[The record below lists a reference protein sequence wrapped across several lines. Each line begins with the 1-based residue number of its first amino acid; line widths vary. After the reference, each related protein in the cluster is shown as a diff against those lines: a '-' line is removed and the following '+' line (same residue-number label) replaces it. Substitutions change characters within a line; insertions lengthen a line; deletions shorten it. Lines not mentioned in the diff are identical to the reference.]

1 MGRHLRVATRLPALR
16 RQGWGTGPA
25 TAGAGGPRETAAL
38 CGEVARPPP
47 CPPPWKSRTWEG
59 RSVTRMQH
67 GADGTER
74 DAGDQ
79 VVQERGGSFGRR
91 GKNSTHAEGG
101 VERSLEEGR
110 PPQTARAP
118 LRGGAWKGGEEGLR
132 GALGRQGARFLCLS
146 LVPFDVAVRRGGGG
160 ARCGAAGPA
169 GCSGPPQSVGP
180 AGLRR
185 GNERFYLCRGD
196 PVSPSTGVGNGSG
209 HPSRGHPADVLR
221 GWTAGGTVGTWRP
234 LRAAGSR
241 FCSLGCSLQECHI
254 HFHWVL

>member
-1 MGRHLRVATRLPALR
+1 MTHDGSRRAAASGRARRSRGSAPACGNEAPSSEETGR
-16 RQGWGTGPA
+16 GDRGPA

-79 VVQERGGSFGRR
+79 VVLERGGSFGRR
-91 GKNSTHAEGG
+91 GKNSTHAGGG

-132 GALGRQGARFLCLS
+132 GALGRQGARFLCRS

-160 ARCGAAGPA
+160 AGCGAAGPA
-169 GCSGPPQSVGP
+169 GCSGPAAV
-180 AGLRR
+180 R
-185 GNERFYLCRGD
+185 GSCWPPPWE
-196 PVSPSTGVGNGSG
+196 
-209 HPSRGHPADVLR
+209 
-221 GWTAGGTVGTWRP
+221 
-234 LRAAGSR
+234 
-241 FCSLGCSLQECHI
+241 
-254 HFHWVL
+254 